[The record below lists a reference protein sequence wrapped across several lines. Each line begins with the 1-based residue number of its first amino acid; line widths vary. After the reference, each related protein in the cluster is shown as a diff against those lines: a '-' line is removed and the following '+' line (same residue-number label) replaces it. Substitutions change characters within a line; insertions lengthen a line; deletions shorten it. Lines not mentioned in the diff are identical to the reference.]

1 VYTQNAHHFSLCY
14 LLVFST
20 FSVTFAVWDRN
31 YPLDEMAACCCALF
45 CKQYV
50 NDFRGL
56 MLKSVE
62 NFKQGILVLDMSEVF
77 SSGVLLCYYCGA
89 HSLII

>member
-1 VYTQNAHHFSLCY
+1 
-14 LLVFST
+14 
-20 FSVTFAVWDRN
+20 
-31 YPLDEMAACCCALF
+31 
-45 CKQYV
+45 
-50 NDFRGL
+50 